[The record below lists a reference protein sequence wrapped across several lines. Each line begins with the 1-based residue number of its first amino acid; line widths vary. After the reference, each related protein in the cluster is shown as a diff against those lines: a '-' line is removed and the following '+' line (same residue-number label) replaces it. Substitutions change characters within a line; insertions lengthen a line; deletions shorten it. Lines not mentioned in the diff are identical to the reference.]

1 MFHIYRFLTIIL
13 FPVFIIIIYIRKFTD
28 KEDSERFKEK
38 IFTKKKVNEDSFI
51 WFHGASIGE
60 VKSVIPLIYELIK
73 KDKTAKVIITSVT
86 VSSANIIKEEFKSQR
101 QIYHQFIPLDVP
113 HLVNNFLDNWKPKFI
128 GFIDSEIWPNYI
140 HEIKKRKINLALIN
154 ARITNKSFRRW
165 KFFNSLAKKTF
176 SSFDICLASSKLS
189 AEYLEKLYAKNI
201 KYYGNLK
208 FIDNKNEY
216 EKLKENK
223 TVSIKGKKIWCVAS
237 THKGEEKFCI
247 STHQKIK
254 TVYQDLM
261 TIIIPRHIERINEIY
276 LDCKKLNIKTQI
288 LDENEDILNNTE
300 ILLVNSFGVLPA
312 YYNLSKSVFIGKS
325 LLEKF
330 IFSGGQNPIE
340 AALQGCKIYHG
351 PFISNFKEEYEYL
364 NKLGIAEEVNNINE
378 LSVKIVTD
386 LDQKKITDNDNIKK
400 INTYGKSI
408 LKNTIIELE
417 SYI

>member
-1 MFHIYRFLTIIL
+1 MFNRYCTSIINIPFLSNILIARFAI
-13 FPVFIIIIYIRKFTD
+13 
-28 KEDSERFKEK
+28 S
-38 IFTKKKVNEDSFI
+38 N
-51 WFHGASIGE
+51 
-60 VKSVIPLIYELIK
+60 
-73 KDKTAKVIITSVT
+73 
-86 VSSANIIKEEFKSQR
+86 
-101 QIYHQFIPLDVP
+101 
-113 HLVNNFLDNWKPKFI
+113 
-128 GFIDSEIWPNYI
+128 
-140 HEIKKRKINLALIN
+140 
-154 ARITNKSFRRW
+154 
-165 KFFNSLAKKTF
+165 
-176 SSFDICLASSKLS
+176 
-189 AEYLEKLYAKNI
+189 KLYAKNI